1 MKRIWNKFK
10 ESRGYRIIK
19 IIMDSA
25 SFALFLSI
33 AFFAY
38 EMSEGKRETEEVVHN
53 LREIQNSLSTRYL
66 GLFPGYIDNI
76 NALLEEAIEH
86 QKTSKYQDSIIIFE
100 DVLYYGIRSNAEG
113 FRRMNH
119 NILQLAH
126 NGCHITIAHYDINS
140 MPFNQ
145 MVKDG
150 LIDAKYLKAQK
161 LYLNNYRLNLTEF
174 NSECK
179 SIPHALNSQEHKESF
194 LALAKKYFPNFY
206 QAYSTNSNSNVL
218 MRINDFLYMD
228 SISCDLYFDST
239 KIVQEKQL
247 QTKIKGYLIPIPL
260 DKNAKDG
267 ITLQVNQMCQQLDD
281 VMHTYLNKPYNEIR
295 YVDFKNMYKDMTKT
309 IVQLYKTQPNI
320 EMLPLNE
327 SLMMSCWLTKI
338 GGSEKSIFAFPS
350 KYSTDEIGF
359 FSQDPAFSDYIHTM
373 LNGIKN
379 NAEIRNFE

>member
-1 MKRIWNKFK
+1 MKNLWNKLK
-10 ESRGYRIIK
+10 ATKGYRIIK
-19 IIMDSA
+19 ILMDSA
-25 SFALFLSI
+25 SFALFLSV

-38 EMSEGKRETEEVVHN
+38 EMSEGKRETEEVVNN
-53 LREIQNSLSTRYL
+53 LMEIQNSLSTRYL
-66 GLFPGYIDNI
+66 GLFPEYISSI
-76 NALLEEAIEH
+76 NTLLEEALEH

-100 DVLYYGIRSNAEG
+100 DVLYYGIRSDAEG

-161 LYLNNYRLNLTEF
+161 LYLNNYRLNLTNF

-206 QAYSTNSNSNVL
+206 QEYSTNSNSNVL

-228 SISCDLYFDST
+228 SISCELYFDST

-247 QTKIKGYLIPIPL
+247 QTKIKGYLIPIPQ

-338 GGSEKSIFAFPS
+338 GDSERAIFAFPS

-359 FSQDPAFSDYIHTM
+359 ISQDKAFSKYIHTM

-379 NAEIRNFE
+379 NSAISNLQ

>member
-161 LYLNNYRLNLTEF
+161 LYLTNYRLNLTKF

-338 GGSEKSIFAFPS
+338 GDSEKSIFAFPS